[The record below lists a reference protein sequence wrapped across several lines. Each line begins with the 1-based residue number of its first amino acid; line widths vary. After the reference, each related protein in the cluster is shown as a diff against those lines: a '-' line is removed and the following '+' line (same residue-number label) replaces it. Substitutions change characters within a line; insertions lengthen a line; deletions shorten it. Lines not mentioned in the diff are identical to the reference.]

1 MNKIMTAEILR
12 RIFQL
17 CAKTICFCFFVTMT
31 TGECCGGADDMKRLH
46 AALLGNYNPDVRPCT
61 NYSKPLNITA
71 TLHLSTVQDLDIKN
85 QVMKLIGYISFT
97 WIDEQLRWNESDYG
111 YITDMLLPQ
120 KKIWR
125 PDMAIYNSV
134 DERVFLGNE
143 ETLVVITSRGEVR
156 WEPVINMGLTCK
168 VDISKYPFDQNTC
181 KIDLMS
187 WMNDNTSVNLMTPDD
202 PIIES
207 ELIPNGQFWITGG
220 GIETGSSI
228 TNNKYYFYITFK
240 LLLKRRPNYLVLTLL
255 IPVTLLAVLCVV
267 SFLLSPE
274 EPEKVSVAITVLLS
288 FTVFLGV
295 VDNDIPET
303 SDNLCLIVAYVVL
316 LLVLSFLCVVGNA
329 VVVVVHKRDVKT
341 HQSSI
346 TLHEN
351 TPSSAVFISALTT
364 SASAKPVTMATSKQ
378 ENNGSS
384 TQHSIDQNSNLNG
397 NIQKENRSPNSAE
410 KLSRASRLNKCC
422 LVWNSVAL
430 TSIIIVFLILMMY

>member
-240 LLLKRRPNYLVLTLL
+240 LLLKRRPNYLVLTLMVP
-255 IPVTLLAVLCVV
+255 ITMLAVMCALP
-267 SFLLSPE
+267 FFLSPD
-274 EPEKVSVAITVLLS
+274 EPEKLMVSITLLLS
-288 FTVFLGV
+288 FTVLTDFINRKL
-295 VDNDIPET
+295 PET
-303 SDNLCLIVAYVVL
+303 SDKISTIVWYMTSLFVQAFFGVICNACVLILHKWDSERAEGVFSRSRSASLPGEVAVATISQLPAHSRVDSVTLSDDASGTVDLSDAGKPSRAHKLNFCLIVINTTVL
-316 LLVLSFLCVVGNA
+316 LTLS
-329 VVVVVHKRDVKT
+329 
-341 HQSSI
+341 
-346 TLHEN
+346 
-351 TPSSAVFISALTT
+351 
-364 SASAKPVTMATSKQ
+364 
-378 ENNGSS
+378 
-384 TQHSIDQNSNLNG
+384 
-397 NIQKENRSPNSAE
+397 
-410 KLSRASRLNKCC
+410 
-422 LVWNSVAL
+422 
-430 TSIIIVFLILMMY
+430 LIAWLQMLL